1 MRRSI
6 SSWTDTFRKLG
17 LRRWKPRSEP
27 ARKIADGNT
36 TLQFEEL
43 ERKQMLSGVTI
54 SITGPADSIREGS
67 GDTAEFTVELSGP
80 ATSVVEVVIES
91 NDGTAVG
98 SGWPVTGDFLHGS
111 GTLTFAIGQTI
122 STFGAEIPF
131 EIGDDT
137 LAESDETFTVD
148 LSNPTGG
155 ATIDTNAGSA
165 TATITDDA
173 LVLVTGPSE
182 AIREGSGDKA
192 AFTVVL
198 AEPTDHVVKVEF
210 DTIEISATEGSDYN
224 SLSGTLT
231 FEIGETV
238 STLGATGLVTIL
250 DDTLDESDETF
261 SLDVTN
267 VIGGDVASGSGS
279 TTATITDDALV
290 LVSGPAEAIRE
301 ASGDTA
307 NFTVTLAEATDH
319 VVEVTIETTN
329 GTAVGSGYPVTGDF
343 LHGSG
348 TLTFLVGQTV
358 AAFGATV
365 NIEIGDDTL
374 DESDETF
381 TVDVINVDGGSVA
394 AGNDSTTATITDDAL
409 VLFSGPASSVT
420 EGVDQYAV
428 FTVTLAEP
436 TDHVVEVVLETSNGT
451 AVGSGW
457 PITGDFLHGS
467 GTLTFQIGQTVA
479 AFGATV
485 NVEIGD
491 DTLVESDETFT
502 VNILSVLGG
511 DADDDSEEAT
521 IISDD

>member
-54 SITGPADSIREGS
+54 SITGPADPIREGS
-67 GDTAEFTVELSGP
+67 GDAAEFTVELSGP

-192 AFTVVL
+192 DFTVVL
-198 AEPTDHVVKVEF
+198 AEPTDHVVKVEI
-210 DTIEISATEGSDYN
+210 DTIAISATEGSDYN

-238 STLGATGLVTIL
+238 STLGATGSVTII
-250 DDTLDESDETF
+250 DDTIDESDETF
-261 SLDVTN
+261 SLDITN
-267 VIGGDVASGSGS
+267 VTGGDA
-279 TTATITDDALV
+279 
-290 LVSGPAEAIRE
+290 
-301 ASGDTA
+301 
-307 NFTVTLAEATDH
+307 
-319 VVEVTIETTN
+319 
-329 GTAVGSGYPVTGDF
+329 
-343 LHGSG
+343 
-348 TLTFLVGQTV
+348 
-358 AAFGATV
+358 
-365 NIEIGDDTL
+365 
-374 DESDETF
+374 
-381 TVDVINVDGGSVA
+381 A
-394 AGNDSTTATITDDAL
+394 AGSESTTATITDDAL

-428 FTVTLAEP
+428 FTVTLAEA
-436 TDHVVEVVLETSNGT
+436 TDHVVEVVLETNNGT

-457 PITGDFLHGS
+457 PVTGDFLHGS

-485 NVEIGD
+485 NIEIGD

-502 VNILSVLGG
+502 VDILSVLGG